1 MRKNLRRQ
9 AHQSKRLGHQRITY
23 LLWLFLMP
31 TTGMKILHQSTCQ
44 FISHFYRT

>member
-31 TTGMKILHQSTCQ
+31 TTGMKVRYLFFAHILIDN
-44 FISHFYRT
+44 FLW